1 MCMTNGK
8 AAITF
13 RCVFLI
19 IVVFLLSGCT
29 QAQVDPSIPVGLLS
43 KSRDYL
49 FFCLSIIDSSEPLY
63 NQVAGRYYYAMFS
76 IAKIPSMWKHNHFK
90 GELETHEEVWKVA
103 SKGPR
108 KSFGKELKSLRTA
121 CDYMHDCN
129 NSSSDSVKT
138 KLLPI
143 IENND
148 AFEKLVKDTK
158 VCLEKYY
165 RKIEPRDD
173 NSETSCNELLN
184 EIAKCREIIID
195 HISKANNSLNRDC

>member
-13 RCVFLI
+13 RCIFLI

-76 IAKIPSMWKHNHFK
+76 IAKIPSIWKHNHFK
-90 GELETHEEVWKVA
+90 GELETHEDVWKVA
-103 SKGPR
+103 SEGPR
-108 KSFGKELKSLRTA
+108 KS
-121 CDYMHDCN
+121 
-129 NSSSDSVKT
+129 
-138 KLLPI
+138 
-143 IENND
+143 
-148 AFEKLVKDTK
+148 
-158 VCLEKYY
+158 LEQ
-165 RKIEPRDD
+165 
-173 NSETSCNELLN
+173 N
-184 EIAKCREIIID
+184 
-195 HISKANNSLNRDC
+195 LNR

>member
-13 RCVFLI
+13 RCICLI

-29 QAQVDPSIPVGLLS
+29 QAQVDPSIPVGSLS

-76 IAKIPSMWKHNHFK
+76 IAKIPSIWKHNNFK
-90 GELETHEEVWKVA
+90 GELETHEDVWKVA

-108 KSFGKELKSLRTA
+108 KSFGTELKSLRTA

-148 AFEKLVKDTK
+148 AFEKLVEDTK

-195 HISKANNSLNRDC
+195 HISEANNSLDKDC